1 VTQPRVTCY
10 RVGIRMNDP
19 QIPALLVSH
28 HRPGF
33 YLRVLRE
40 GAVQAGDEVV
50 PVAPGPEAMTVAEVD
65 ALLYL
70 PGHSRRRVAQALRI
84 PALPDGWKAS
94 FRALL
99 DQPASPGGT
108 AGNAGLVP
116 VSPPP
121 AWPGFRPLAVTALE
135 RETSSVISV
144 HLADP
149 DGAAVPAAQPG
160 QFLTLR
166 LPATPG
172 GPPLVRSYSLSGP
185 PGAPSYRIS
194 VKREPHGAGSEFVH
208 TRVRAGDQLDV
219 AAPRGTFILQPGA
232 TPVLLISAGVG
243 ATPVLAMLHA
253 LAGAGSGRE
262 IWWLHGARS
271 RADEPFGSESRSLLD
286 ELARGHRHICYS
298 HPGPGDVPGRD
309 YQTAGRLTPEVLAG
323 LDLPRDADAYLCG
336 PAAFMADV
344 SGALKSLGIDR
355 SRVHTEIFGATGSST
370 PGIAPAAARPPH
382 PPAGQAGPG
391 PQIAFA
397 RSSLTVPWD
406 QRYASLLEL
415 AEACDVPVRW
425 SCRTGV
431 CHTCETALLSGT
443 VGYRPDPVEEPAG
456 GSVLICCSQ
465 PRGDLVLDL

>member
-1 VTQPRVTCY
+1 
-10 RVGIRMNDP
+10 
-19 QIPALLVSH
+19 
-28 HRPGF
+28 
-33 YLRVLRE
+33 
-40 GAVQAGDEVV
+40 
-50 PVAPGPEAMTVAEVD
+50 
-65 ALLYL
+65 
-70 PGHSRRRVAQALRI
+70 
-84 PALPDGWKAS
+84 
-94 FRALL
+94 
-99 DQPASPGGT
+99 
-108 AGNAGLVP
+108 
-116 VSPPP
+116 
-121 AWPGFRPLAVTALE
+121 
-135 RETSSVISV
+135 
-144 HLADP
+144 
-149 DGAAVPAAQPG
+149 
-160 QFLTLR
+160 
-166 LPATPG
+166 
-172 GPPLVRSYSLSGP
+172 
-185 PGAPSYRIS
+185 
-194 VKREPHGAGSEFVH
+194 
-208 TRVRAGDQLDV
+208 VRAGDQLDV

-271 RADEPFGSESRSLLD
+271 RADEPFASESRSLLA

-344 SGALKSLGIDR
+344 SGALESLGIDR
-355 SRVHTEIFGATGSST
+355 ARVHTEIFGATGSST

-443 VGYRPDPVEEPAG
+443 VGYTPDPVEEPAG